1 MLVQGLE
8 LTLIGM
14 TGVFTFLLLL
24 SATMRAQAAVFKY
37 LGVSDETEATDG
49 NGADGELVAAAIA
62 VRLKNG

>member
-14 TGVFTFLLLL
+14 TGVLTFLLLL
-24 SATMRAQAAVFKY
+24 VAAMRVQAAVFKY
-37 LGVSDETEATDG
+37 LGVSDETEATDE